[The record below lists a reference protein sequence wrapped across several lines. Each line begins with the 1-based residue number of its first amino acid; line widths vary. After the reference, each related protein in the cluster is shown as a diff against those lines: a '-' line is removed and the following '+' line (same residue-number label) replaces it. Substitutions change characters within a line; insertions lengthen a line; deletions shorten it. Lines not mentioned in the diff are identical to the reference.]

1 MYVKCPE
8 KVKCPKRGNISKTHF
23 WTVLC
28 FDLFQ
33 LGKTGRLY
41 KKEQCAI
48 CGKTLC
54 SKYALKKHEDAV
66 HFNIRPFGCDI
77 CQKRFIMKNDLK
89 DHISAVH
96 KKIKVTLCRLPL
108 NESRGQSYETFKP
121 YGGVK

>member
-1 MYVKCPE
+1 MNTIIV
-8 KVKCPKRGNISKTHF
+8 GNTLFYFS
-23 WTVLC
+23 
-28 FDLFQ
+28 FQ

-77 CQKRFIMKNDLK
+77 CPKRFIMKNDLR
-89 DHISAVH
+89 DHITAVH
-96 KKIKVTLCRLPL
+96 KKIKVTFVLP
-108 NESRGQSYETFKP
+108 RFQTKTFVI
-121 YGGVK
+121 GFVHL